1 MALSGILQVHPLQPI
16 FQLGPVR
23 LSGLPAHENLPGHP
37 WKSTGFNDWGA
48 AHTATPESHQGLI
61 SGLLHAKGY
70 KRVGV
75 SAALNTG
82 QSIVELCGSYVVLA
96 LVQSPSTGRLASLGA
111 VSLASAI
118 LATILGAK
126 PTPVAMF

>member
-1 MALSGILQVHPLQPI
+1 M
-16 FQLGPVR
+16 
-23 LSGLPAHENLPGHP
+23 
-37 WKSTGFNDWGA
+37 
-48 AHTATPESHQGLI
+48 I
-61 SGLLHAKGY
+61 SGLLHAQGY

-96 LVQSPSTGRLASLGA
+96 LVQSPSAGRLASLGA

-118 LATILGAK
+118 LATILGAR
-126 PTPVAMF
+126 PSPVAMF